1 MIGASAQL
9 SGVTRNILAMSVL
22 TMESTGSL
30 QLIVP
35 IMVAVFAA
43 KMTGDALSLGFYEV
57 QIKIRGAPTLVRI
70 APWLTFQ

>member
-1 MIGASAQL
+1 MA
-9 SGVTRNILAMSVL
+9 VL

-57 QIKIRGAPTLVRI
+57 QIKIRGAPTLVS
-70 APWLTFQ
+70 AAHSP

>member
-1 MIGASAQL
+1 MA
-9 SGVTRNILAMSVL
+9 VL

-57 QIKIRGAPTLVRI
+57 QIKIRGAPTLVSAACCPRQV
-70 APWLTFQ
+70 FC